1 MEESAR
7 RRRVLQKMAAL
18 GAGGVSAAIAVSEA
32 RARHTIRFAQAQPG
46 AGVAPT
52 PEERASDS
60 TSPHDL
66 PRIQLMIG
74 PGTLPSVGK
83 DRMDLLRYRLSGIPR
98 LTGEQMLEPLPEIAK
113 IARVEVDKG
122 NPYGQASYEDLRK
135 LALRAEEVL
144 RSPDVDGLVYVQ
156 GTNTIEETAYFLSL
170 TVHSDKPLVI
180 TGAQRPYNGLSSD
193 AQMNL
198 LDAVRLACAPQS
210 RGKGVLVAFNGE
222 INAGRDVTKTNTYHL
237 QTFRTRDLGLLG
249 YLDPDKIEF

>member
-1 MEESAR
+1 MEESAS

-18 GAGGVSAAIAVSEA
+18 GAGGVSVAFAVNEA
-32 RARHTIRFAQAQPG
+32 RAKHTIRFAQAQPG

-60 TSPHDL
+60 TSPRNL

-98 LTGEQMLEPLPEIAK
+98 LTGEQMLDPLPEIAN

-122 NPYGQASYEDLRK
+122 NPYQQASYEDLRK

-156 GTNTIEETAYFLSL
+156 GTNTIEETAYFLGL

-198 LDAVRLACAPQS
+198 LDAVRLAGAPAA
-210 RGKGVLVAFNGE
+210 RGKGALVAFNRE
-222 INAGRDVTKTNTYHL
+222 INAAREVTKTNTYHL
-237 QTFRTRDLGLLG
+237 HTFRTRD
-249 YLDPDKIEF
+249 